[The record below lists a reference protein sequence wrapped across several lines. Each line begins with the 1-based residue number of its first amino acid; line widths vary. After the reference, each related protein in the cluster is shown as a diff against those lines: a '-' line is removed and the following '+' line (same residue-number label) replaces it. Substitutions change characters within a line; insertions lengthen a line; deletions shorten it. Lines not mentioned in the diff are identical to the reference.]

1 MEIKTYELG
10 EILGLAMADSY
21 IDNLW
26 YIPKYQFEYLNRSE
40 WRVIYRED
48 YEIEGWTGNWSADEL
63 IQLVCRTS
71 NGQVSE
77 KEVRNLFG
85 EAFNEERND

>member
-1 MEIKTYELG
+1 ME
-10 EILGLAMADSY
+10 S
-21 IDNLW
+21 
-26 YIPKYQFEYLNRSE
+26 
-40 WRVIYRED
+40 RVIYRED

-71 NGQVSE
+71 NGQVTE
-77 KEVRNLFG
+77 REVRNLFG

>member
-1 MEIKTYELG
+1 MRIFLSVL
-10 EILGLAMADSY
+10 ILIISFQSWTKAD
-21 IDNLW
+21 
-26 YIPKYQFEYLNRSE
+26 
-40 WRVIYRED
+40 VIED